1 LYANLRPAVIY
12 QALKGASPLRSD
24 IVKDGIDIMVVRELT
39 GGMYFG
45 ERGRVQTE
53 NMGQAALTQKS
64 TASLKLKELHGWR
77 LRRP

>member
-1 LYANLRPAVIY
+1 M
-12 QALKGASPLRSD
+12 RSD

-53 NMGQAALTQKS
+53 NMGQAAFDTEKYSEFEIERIARLAFE
-64 TASLKLKELHGWR
+64 TA
-77 LRRP
+77 